1 MKPAAPLKFLA
12 FFALLVV
19 ASLAC
24 QLGGG
29 PPAIGAVVTAK
40 GLDADYK
47 PVDPTSTYSSDDI
60 IYISVETNNLVVGSV
75 VEVKYKLAGADYSNT
90 SLTADKAGS
99 GYFGFKLTAEG
110 GHTPGDYTAEIYLDG
125 KLDKTVAFKIVSSGP
140 PSVIAVLA
148 TKTVDADGKPGDPVT
163 TFSPTDTI
171 YVSVQVKNLVVG
183 SKVKVVYT
191 SNGTSQDSTL
201 TADKPGS
208 GYDNFSLTPPAGGNS
223 KGDYKAEVYLDDV
236 LVQTV
241 TFTVK

>member
-1 MKPAAPLKFLA
+1 MKPAARSRFFA

-24 QLGGG
+24 QLAGG

-47 PVDPTSTYSSDDI
+47 PVDPTSTYGSDDI

-75 VEVKYKLAGADYSNT
+75 VEIKYKLAGADYSNT

-99 GYFGFKLTAEG
+99 GYFGFKLTADS
-110 GHTPGDYTAEIYLDG
+110 GHAPGDYTAEIYLDG
-125 KLDKTVAFKIVSSGP
+125 KLAKTVAFKIAASGP
-140 PSVIAVLA
+140 PSIVEVVA
-148 TKTVDADGKPGDPVT
+148 TKTVDADGKPGAPAT

-171 YVSVQVKNLVVG
+171 YVAVQVKNIVVG
-183 SKVKVVYT
+183 SKVKIVYT

-201 TADKPGS
+201 TADKPGA
-208 GYDNFSLTPPAGGNS
+208 GYDTFSLTPPAGGNA

-241 TFTVK
+241 AFTVK